1 MHFSAQ
7 SSATQQRGNIVDW
20 LHSRNSL
27 EQGARKRLQWR
38 VTNYLGST
46 LQPFRCCAACPH
58 KDRDWKVTGFLRQIA
73 RKSPFLVT
81 FAVLPQFSAL
91 VYDECFCNPEALQ
104 NNQKPYNDV

>member
-46 LQPFRCCAACPH
+46 QRLRASASPFRPSHTEQRPESYWIPAANC
-58 KDRDWKVTGFLRQIA
+58 KKVPFSSNFL
-73 RKSPFLVT
+73 
-81 FAVLPQFSAL
+81 
-91 VYDECFCNPEALQ
+91 
-104 NNQKPYNDV
+104 